1 MAFDK
6 YVLGVLSCY
15 LTQALWGLW
24 PCQFCSK
31 MPFVSAYQD
40 RSVPICMPSTGPG
53 VSYGFY
59 RSCAAWRCGC
69 SISEHTGQLCIL
81 GHSSLVRSSVLRV
94 VVLGE
99 ILPWGCPIFH
109 LCWKSHWS
117 FRWGSVRAAYT
128 QLFYRI
134 INILLCLLFD
144 IPRCKPWCAGQPPW
158 SCSCAALT
166 FPCSISA
173 WCFSWGQLWLG
184 QGHLCAKGDVFLF
197 SLQIMPL
204 FQMHLSPLTY
214 SWQKQG
220 FKYFIAF
227 FLLFFY
233 CQMPWIHCQIT
244 IWAGV
249 FRIDFLSSLI
259 GAV

>member
-31 MPFVSAYQD
+31 VPFVSAYQD

-53 VSYGFY
+53 VCYGFH
-59 RSCAAWRCGC
+59 RSCAACRCGC
-69 SISEHTGQLCIL
+69 SISESTGQLCNL
-81 GHSSLVRSSVLRV
+81 GLRGV
-94 VVLGE
+94 VFGE
-99 ILPWGCPIFH
+99 ILPWGCPICH
-109 LCWKSHWS
+109 LCWNSHWS
-117 FRWGSVRAAYT
+117 FRLGSVRAAYT
-128 QLFYRI
+128 QLFSHV
-134 INILLCLLFD
+134 INILVCLLLD
-144 IPRCKPWCAGQPPW
+144 IPCCKPWCAGQPPR

-166 FPCSISA
+166 FPSSISA
-173 WCFSWGQLWLG
+173 CCFSLGQLWLG
-184 QGHLCAKGDVFLF
+184 QGHLYAKGGAFLF

-204 FQMHLSPLTY
+204 FQIHLSPLTY
-214 SWQKQG
+214 SWQEQG

-227 FLLFFY
+227 FFLLLF
-233 CQMPWIHCQIT
+233 CQMPWNHCQIT

-259 GAV
+259 ATV